1 MAIVFHCEYCGK
13 EIKAADTAGGKWGK
27 CPNCHN
33 RVYVPILDTEDEL
46 KLAPIDNQEL
56 EREKQ
61 LMAETYKLTQDI
73 LREREMPD
81 GVEPQPAGAMYEMSD
96 KELTAN
102 IIKYFLQMSYGDL
115 DEADRTATLISPFK
129 TKAIEII
136 DQIALN
142 DPPEPE
148 LAQINPQVLVGLIK
162 TLRSKIGKAK

>member
-33 RVYVPILDTEDEL
+33 RVYVPTLETEEEL
-46 KLAPIDNQEL
+46 KLAPIDNGEQ

-73 LREREMPD
+73 LREREVPE
-81 GVEPQPAGAMYEMSD
+81 GAEPQPAGAMYEMSD
-96 KELTAN
+96 KELMAN
-102 IIKYFLQMSYGDL
+102 IIKYFQQMSYGDL
-115 DEADRTATLISPFK
+115 DEADRTAALISPFK
-129 TKAIEII
+129 TKANEII
-136 DQIALN
+136 DQLALN

-162 TLRSKIGKAK
+162 TLRLKIGK